1 MNETYDRHHVDTVL
15 KRVGMPDDRRNA
27 LLDELHFPIDLAK
40 LQAFLAPLGITHDG
54 LINRMGGSP

>member
-1 MNETYDRHHVDTVL
+1 MSATYDRQHVDAIL

-27 LLDELHFPIDLAK
+27 LLDDIRFPLDLAT
-40 LQAFLAPLGITHDG
+40 LQGILAPLGITHDG